1 MEENVI
7 TGIDVQAT
15 GRRIRQLM
23 DERGLQVSTISRNLD
38 LSDQAVY
45 KWLSGESLPTLEN
58 AVILSQML
66 DTDVDDMLVGA
77 A

>member
-58 AVILSQML
+58 AVILSQVL